1 MSRIPLSDTP
11 SVGSAV
17 TNSPHS
23 RPDRQPADE
32 YAPLV
37 EAAARG
43 DAAAMERLLVRAQEV
58 AYRFGMTVCGH
69 TEDAEEV
76 MQEAL
81 LKTYQRA
88 GSIRD
93 PGAFRAWLYRTVR
106 NACLMRRRTRIDEP
120 KHVLSL
126 DGPVHG
132 EQGRLDAPDGGRS
145 PEAILLNRR
154 LRDRLQAALRAL
166 PASHRVVVFLREVE
180 GLSTKEVASVLDI
193 SEANVKQRLHRARLA
208 LQKQLREGT

>member
-1 MSRIPLSDTP
+1 MSRTPVSEIPSP
-11 SVGSAV
+11 STV
-17 TNSPHS
+17 TSGAHS
-23 RPDRQPADE
+23 RPSERAPDD

-58 AYRFGMTVCGH
+58 AYRFGMSVCGH
-69 TEDAEEV
+69 PEDAEEV

-88 GSIRD
+88 ASIRD

-120 KHVLSL
+120 KHLVSL
-126 DGPVHG
+126 DGPVEPG
-132 EQGRLDAPDGGRS
+132 ESRPEAADTGRS
-145 PEAILLNRR
+145 PEAVLLNQR
-154 LRDRLQAALRAL
+154 LRERLQSALRAL
-166 PASHRVVVFLREVE
+166 PPSHRVVVFLREVE
-180 GLSTKEVASVLDI
+180 GLSTKEVSIVLGI

-208 LQKQLREGT
+208 LQKQLRERS